1 MQEILHLINEMS
13 PYLLLGFLF
22 AGILHAFVPQT
33 QYNRYLG
40 KNSFS
45 SVVNAAIL
53 GIPLPLC
60 SCGVIPTALSL
71 RRNGASKGA
80 TVSFLIATPQTGVD
94 SIAAT
99 YSLMGLPFA
108 LVRPL
113 AALCT
118 SLLGGAL
125 ANFTN
130 KDVDSC
136 QECRESSETETSGT
150 FLEKCV
156 EALRFGYVD
165 MMQDIGKWLVT
176 GLVVAALITILVPDN
191 FFTIFNGNTLASMLL
206 VFAIALPMYVCATG
220 SIPIAVALMM
230 KGLTPGAA
238 LVLLMAG
245 PACNFASMI
254 AVRKVLGM
262 KTMLIYIF
270 SVMVGAMG
278 FGFLIDHL
286 QFSGSVD
293 FMEHLAAGHSCHV
306 EAYSIQAWLASGTL
320 LVLLINALIVPKFRK
335 NRKTCCAKHS
345 SEGTGCDCNLDMN
358 SDCNL
363 GMNSDCNLGM
373 NVEEKKGVSSN
384 DDTETGIEEKT
395 GMTGNVN
402 SGMNNNV
409 NTETGIEEKKEM
421 TGKVK
426 ENNMEMKVYHIEG
439 MNCNHCRMTAEK
451 TLKSVEGVT
460 NATVDLASKEAH
472 VEGTATKEELAK
484 AISEIGFTLI

>member
-45 SVVNAAIL
+45 SVLNAAIL

-108 LVRPL
+108 LIRPL

-125 ANFTN
+125 ANYTDN
-130 KDVDSC
+130 NTDT
-136 QECRESSETETSGT
+136 RLESDADTQLQVKGT
-150 FLEKCV
+150 FLERCV
-156 EALRFGYVD
+156 AALRYGYVD
-165 MMQDIGKWLVT
+165 LMQDIGKWLVI

-191 FFTIFNGNTLASMLL
+191 FFTVFSGNTLASMLL

-262 KTMLIYIF
+262 KTMLIYIL
-270 SVMVGAMG
+270 SVMIGAMG

-293 FMEHLAAGHSCHV
+293 FMGHLTAGHSCHV
-306 EAYSIQAWLASGTL
+306 EADSIKAWLASGTL
-320 LVLLINALIVPKFRK
+320 LVLLINALVISKFRK
-335 NRKTCCAKHS
+335 KETTDN
-345 SEGTGCDCNLDMN
+345 N
-358 SDCNL
+358 S
-363 GMNSDCNLGM
+363 
-373 NVEEKKGVSSN
+373 
-384 DDTETGIEEKT
+384 I
-395 GMTGNVN
+395 
-402 SGMNNNV
+402 
-409 NTETGIEEKKEM
+409 
-421 TGKVK
+421 
-426 ENNMEMKVYHIEG
+426 EMKVYHIEG
-439 MNCNHCRMTAEK
+439 MNCNHCRMSAEK
-451 TLKSVEGVT
+451 ALQSVEGVT

-472 VEGTATKEELAK
+472 VEGTASKEELAK
-484 AISEIGFTLI
+484 AISEIGFTLV